1 MTMRYRKLG
10 RSGLVVSEI
19 CFGTMTFGG
28 SGGIWESLGAL
39 GQKDADALVKDS
51 FDAGVT
57 FFDTADV
64 YAGGLS
70 ETILG
75 QSLKNLAVPRDE
87 VVVATKVFGRVTTP
101 APQNPSAAQKAE
113 IERRAKARNVNG
125 LSRKHIMN
133 AVDASLKRLGLDHID
148 LYQIHGTDPL
158 TPLEETLGALDDVV
172 KAGKAR
178 YIGLCN
184 LSAWRI
190 AKSLWISDK
199 RNLQRFESLQ
209 MYYSIA
215 GRDLERE
222 IVPLAQ
228 DQELAILPWS
238 PLAGG
243 FLTGKYT
250 REGVKPGEARRAK
263 FDFPPVNLDRA
274 FDCIDAMKQI
284 AQAHDASVAGVALAW
299 LLHKPWVTSVLI
311 GARNASQLKD
321 NLAATSIRLGAEE
334 LAALD
339 KVSELPPEY
348 PGWMLTFQSA
358 DRAGQV

>member
-1 MTMRYRKLG
+1 
-10 RSGLVVSEI
+10 
-19 CFGTMTFGG
+19 MTFG
-28 SGGIWESLGAL
+28 SNGGISEAISAL
-39 GQKDADALVKDS
+39 RQKDADALVKGS

-64 YAGGLS
+64 YAGGMS
-70 ETILG
+70 ETIFGLSLRNLG
-75 QSLKNLAVPRDE
+75 LPRDE
-87 VVVATKVFGRVTTP
+87 VVVATKVFGRVTPP
-101 APQNPSAAQKAE
+101 APQNMSAVQKAE

-133 AVDASLKRLGLDHID
+133 AVDASLKRLGLEYID

-158 TPLEETLGALDDVV
+158 TPLEETLSALDDVV

-184 LSAWRI
+184 LPAWGI
-190 AKSLWISDK
+190 TKSLWISDK
-199 RNLQRFESLQ
+199 RDLHRFESLQ

-243 FLTGKYT
+243 LLTGKYT
-250 REGVKPGEARRAK
+250 RDSEKPNDARRAK
-263 FDFPPVNLDRA
+263 FDFPPVNLERA
-274 FDCIDAMKQI
+274 FDCIDAMKSI
-284 AQAHDASVAGVALAW
+284 AQAHDGTTAGVALAW

-311 GARNASQLKD
+311 GARNPTQLKD
-321 NLAATSIRLGAEE
+321 NLAATSIRLSAEE

-348 PGWMLTFQSA
+348 PGWMFKFQGA